1 MRANFERTQLEAQSS
16 GLLMN
21 LSSGGSRGIAKIGDR
36 ELERREARGSRL
48 RRKRV
53 MRKKCSSGF
62 VELNIAL
69 PKPLHQFLLA
79 ETSDTDRSHH
89 AGAIGIHGNCCT
101 GAVGI
106 HAA

>member
-1 MRANFERTQLEAQSS
+1 MWANFERTQREAQSS

-21 LSSGGSRGIAKIGDR
+21 LSNSGSRDIAKIGDR
-36 ELERREARGSRL
+36 ELDRREARGSRL

-53 MRKKCSSGF
+53 MRKQCSSGF
-62 VELNIAL
+62 VELNTAS
-69 PKPLHQFLLA
+69 PKPLYQLLLA
-79 ETSDTDRSHH
+79 QTSDTGRSHH
-89 AGAIGIHGNCCT
+89 AGAIGMNGNCCT